1 MTAIVEHEITNLEEK
16 LVKAKTNLKGLN
28 NEIRRIIG
36 RPVEDER
43 DR

>member
-1 MTAIVEHEITNLEEK
+1 MTAVVAHEITNLEVQLEQ
-16 LVKAKTNLKGLN
+16 ARTNLRGLN
-28 NEIRRIIG
+28 SEIRRIIG